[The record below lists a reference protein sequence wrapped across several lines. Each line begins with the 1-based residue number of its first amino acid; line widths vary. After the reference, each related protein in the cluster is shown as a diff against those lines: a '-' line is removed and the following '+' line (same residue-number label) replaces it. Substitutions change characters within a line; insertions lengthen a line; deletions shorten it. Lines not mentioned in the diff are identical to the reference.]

1 MTETKKY
8 ILLDT
13 DFCIKSVKIVSE
25 NSKLIDLIMGFSGC
39 EFCCHEKTLHEI
51 SNHDDEAKNWLL
63 DQISSGKIHLY
74 TDKQIL
80 DELGKI
86 YGDSKYTAYCTYLA
100 EACNAYDSRYY
111 RTNFGVLSNY
121 GGVPDETTF
130 LADLAA
136 CEAVIGQSKSLGEKK
151 SAVLLQLL
159 QFLYPGQV
167 YVFCS
172 DDSGARKGFT
182 SFVDVKC
189 LSVISAFA
197 VLKDL
202 GYSKNDLEQYF
213 VSYENLCNITNQ
225 VSFKVWKST
234 SPERISVPRR
244 QVFNEIFSDNFE
256 VLQMGD
262 LKYKR

>member
-1 MTETKKY
+1 MTGTKKY

-13 DFCIKSVKIVSE
+13 DFCIKSVKIK
-25 NSKLIDLIMGFSGC
+25 NGATRLIDLIMNFSEC
-39 EFCCHEKTLHEI
+39 DFFCHQKTLEEL
-51 SNHDDEAKNWLL
+51 SNHDDEAKTWLL
-63 DQISSGKIHLY
+63 SQISSKKIHLF

-80 DELGKI
+80 DELGQV
-86 YGDSKYTAYCTYLA
+86 YGILKYTAYCSFL
-100 EACNAYDSRYY
+100 ENACNAYDAQYY
-111 RTNFGVLSNY
+111 KNHFGTLLAC
-121 GGVPDETTF
+121 GKDLDDTRFLTELATCET
-130 LADLAA
+130 A
-136 CEAVIGQSKSLGEKK
+136 IGQSKSLGEKK

-182 SFVDVKC
+182 NFGDVKC

>member
-8 ILLDT
+8 IFLDT
-13 DFCIKSVKIVSE
+13 DFYIKSVKIVSE
-25 NSKLIDLIMGFSGC
+25 NSKLIDLIMAFSGC

-74 TDKQIL
+74 TDKQIH

-100 EACNAYDSRYY
+100 EACNAYDSQYFT
-111 RTNFGVLSNY
+111 TNFDVLSNY
-121 GGVPDETTF
+121 EGIPDEATF
-130 LADLAA
+130 LTNLAA
-136 CEAVIGQSKSLGEKK
+136 CEAVIGQSQSLGEKK

-182 SFVDVKC
+182 GFGDVKC
-189 LSVISAFA
+189 LSVLSAF
-197 VLKDL
+197 VFLKDL
-202 GYSKNDLEQYF
+202 GFGKSDLERYF
-213 VSYENLCNITNQ
+213 DSYESICNSRQQ
-225 VSFKVWKST
+225 VSFRVWNSQLK
-234 SPERISVPRR
+234 EMIRIPCR
-244 QVFNEIFSDNFE
+244 QVFEDIFDDNYE
-256 VLQMGD
+256 VLQTGD
-262 LKYKR
+262 LKLK